1 MQGCAAESDNFL
13 RIAVDAEEKSKYYVK
28 EYSVL
33 ALCGRYLIFDKKK
46 GASAWI
52 FSNARA
58 AVKNILSQLSQVPVL
73 RGGRPPP

>member
-33 ALCGRYLIFDKKK
+33 ALCGRYLILTKRKERRH
-46 GASAWI
+46 GS
-52 FSNARA
+52 
-58 AVKNILSQLSQVPVL
+58 SQMPAL
-73 RGGRPPP
+73 R

>member
-52 FSNARA
+52 FSSARC
-58 AVKNILSQLSQVPVL
+58 
-73 RGGRPPP
+73 